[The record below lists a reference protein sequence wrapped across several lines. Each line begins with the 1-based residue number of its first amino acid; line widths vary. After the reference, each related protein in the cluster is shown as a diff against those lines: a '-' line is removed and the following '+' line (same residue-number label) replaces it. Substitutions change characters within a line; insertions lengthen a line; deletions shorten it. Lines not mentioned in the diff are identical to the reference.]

1 MDDMLRR
8 SAEELFGRHATPKAV
23 RALRALRAGA
33 SAAALWGEI
42 EASGF
47 LDALVPEAA
56 GGAGLGPPDAL
67 PVLMAAGRFAVP
79 LPLGETMLARAA
91 LAAAGEA
98 PPDGAIALAEPAGDG
113 AARLAPAMPA
123 DWALLPLGDH
133 AMLLPVGDATED
145 AEASS
150 PLGRVL
156 RWPGRA
162 GRPAPLTDYQAA
174 GAWAEAAVMAGA
186 MERILEDTVRHA
198 RDRRQFGRPVASFQA
213 VQQQLAVLTEDV
225 LAARMAVQL
234 ASVPDGAGIAGLNPC
249 RIAAA
254 KLRVGE
260 AAVRVAGI
268 AHAVQGAMGITE
280 EVDLHLL
287 TGRLQLG
294 RMRFGGEAQWAA
306 WLGRRFLAGDAP
318 DTLSFVRTELAP
330 ATPEHME

>member
-1 MDDMLRR
+1 MDELLQR

-23 RALRALRAGA
+23 RAMRSGA
-33 SAAALWGEI
+33 SPAALWAEI

-56 GGAGLGPPDAL
+56 CGAGLRPGDAL

-98 PPDGAIALAEPAGDG
+98 LPQGAIALAEPAGDG
-113 AARLAPAMPA
+113 AARLPPATHA
-123 DWALLPLGDH
+123 DWALLPAGDR
-133 AMLLPVGDATED
+133 AVLLPVGEAAED

-156 RWPGRA
+156 RWPGNA
-162 GRPAPLTDYQAA
+162 GRPAPAADYAAA

-213 VQQQLAVLTEDV
+213 VQQQVSVLTEDV
-225 LAARMAVQL
+225 LAARMAAQL
-234 ASVPDGAGIAGLNPC
+234 ASVPDGEGIAGLNTC

-260 AAVRVAGI
+260 AALRVAGI

-294 RMRFGGEAQWAA
+294 RMRFGGEAHWAA

-318 DTLSFVRTELAP
+318 DTLSFVRAELAP
-330 ATPEHME
+330 ATPEHTE